1 MKKNILII
9 GLTGILGTFVALSS
23 CGPDYETEF
32 NVLTL
37 TIPSESQAAVV
48 FPLSGGEHEIEVETN
63 VALDNW
69 TVSSNAEWCKLQK
82 QEGKVTVSADQN
94 EGYKQRIAE
103 VTIAYGHQS
112 YSISVKQFGLEPVI
126 DIPGLTDDGMK
137 AVDAKATSLSIQVNT
152 NLNLDVITVP
162 DTCNWVRF
170 NEPKEL
176 KAKKGQKAVKAEDI
190 VKKNLVFSL
199 DQNTDTIVRYCTITL
214 QSSQNYNC
222 VGTFI
227 IKQQPRGYIVDIDD
241 AHKVFEVKAMGETIT
256 IPFKVNGPAGAEYEY
271 VIDENAQTWIKPA
284 TAPLTRGALRD
295 ASESFIIEPNTAEQ
309 PREGTITFTSKDPV
323 DPNSFTVTVKQA
335 GFVPVPPVNVVNATA
350 TPGAGHIT
358 LQWEAPEDVE
368 PWYRNVPRRFGTH
381 SLERLFPFYNRNF
394 KGEVVGGEQV
404 SVRPYECYL
413 VDEIEIDGFKTTSAI
428 IDDTYQ
434 CAGEYSFTFKTYGP
448 TGMETESPVIITG
461 TSGEASELERVILTV
476 DMLSANATQ
485 DGDGGGLPALIDGK
499 GGTYYHSRWQD
510 PVVSEAHYVQIKLN
524 KPLQGLRFEYDARQT
539 GINNGGDV
547 TIATIYGS
555 TNGEYFE
562 SMGTEEFNLPTSNGG
577 HATAKNNVNGKQ
589 AYNYIRFTPTGRRNQ
604 ATLDYTNANKAW
616 WNMAEMYLYRVRHDE
631 AWAKEQLGI

>member
-295 ASESFIIEPNTAEQ
+295 ASESFIIEPNTAVVEQ

-358 LQWEAPEDVE
+358 LQWEAPEDVDYSKVKITYYDKVTKE
-368 PWYRNVPRRFGTH
+368 N
-381 SLERLFPFYNRNF
+381 
-394 KGEVVGGEQV
+394 K
-404 SVRPYECYL
+404 
-413 VDEIEIDGFKTTSAI
+413 EIEIDGFKTTSAI

-562 SMGTEEFNLPTSNGG
+562 SMGTEELNLPTSNGG

>member
-295 ASESFIIEPNTAEQ
+295 ASESFIIEPNTAVVEQ

-358 LQWEAPEDVE
+358 LQWEAPEDVDYSKVKITYYDKVTKE
-368 PWYRNVPRRFGTH
+368 N
-381 SLERLFPFYNRNF
+381 
-394 KGEVVGGEQV
+394 K
-404 SVRPYECYL
+404 
-413 VDEIEIDGFKTTSAI
+413 EIEIDGFKTTSAI

-476 DMLSANATQ
+476 GMLSANATQ

>member
-295 ASESFIIEPNTAEQ
+295 ASESFIIEPNTAVVEQ

-358 LQWEAPEDVE
+358 LQWEAPEDVDYSKVKITYYDKVTKE
-368 PWYRNVPRRFGTH
+368 N
-381 SLERLFPFYNRNF
+381 
-394 KGEVVGGEQV
+394 K
-404 SVRPYECYL
+404 
-413 VDEIEIDGFKTTSAI
+413 EIEIDGFKTTSAI

-461 TSGEASELERVILTV
+461 TSGEAFELERVILTV

-485 DGDGGGLPALIDGK
+485 DGDGGCLPALIDGK

>member
-295 ASESFIIEPNTAEQ
+295 ASESFIIEPNTAVVEQ

-358 LQWEAPEDVE
+358 LQWEAPEDVDYSKVKITYYDKVTKE
-368 PWYRNVPRRFGTH
+368 N
-381 SLERLFPFYNRNF
+381 
-394 KGEVVGGEQV
+394 K
-404 SVRPYECYL
+404 
-413 VDEIEIDGFKTTSAI
+413 EIEIDGFKTTSAI

-631 AWAKEQLGI
+631 AWAKEQLGIR

>member
-295 ASESFIIEPNTAEQ
+295 ASESFIIEPNTAVVEQ

-358 LQWEAPEDVE
+358 LQWEAPEDVDYSKVKITYYDKVTKE
-368 PWYRNVPRRFGTH
+368 N
-381 SLERLFPFYNRNF
+381 
-394 KGEVVGGEQV
+394 K
-404 SVRPYECYL
+404 
-413 VDEIEIDGFKTTSAI
+413 EIEIDGFKTTSAI

-434 CAGEYSFTFKTYGP
+434 CDGEYSFTFKTYGP

>member
-137 AVDAKATSLSIQVNT
+137 AVDAKATSHSIQVNT

-295 ASESFIIEPNTAEQ
+295 ASESFIIEPNTAVVEQ

-358 LQWEAPEDVE
+358 LQWEAPEDVDYSKVKITYYDKVTKE
-368 PWYRNVPRRFGTH
+368 N
-381 SLERLFPFYNRNF
+381 
-394 KGEVVGGEQV
+394 K
-404 SVRPYECYL
+404 
-413 VDEIEIDGFKTTSAI
+413 EIEIDGFKTTSAI

>member
-295 ASESFIIEPNTAEQ
+295 ASESFIIEPNTAVVEQ

-358 LQWEAPEDVE
+358 LQWEAPEDVDYSKVKITYYDKVTKE
-368 PWYRNVPRRFGTH
+368 N
-381 SLERLFPFYNRNF
+381 
-394 KGEVVGGEQV
+394 K
-404 SVRPYECYL
+404 
-413 VDEIEIDGFKTTSAI
+413 EIEIDGFKTTSAI

-577 HATAKNNVNGKQ
+577 HATVKNNVNGKQ

>member
-1 MKKNILII
+1 M
-9 GLTGILGTFVALSS
+9 
-23 CGPDYETEF
+23 
-32 NVLTL
+32 
-37 TIPSESQAAVV
+37 
-48 FPLSGGEHEIEVETN
+48 
-63 VALDNW
+63 
-69 TVSSNAEWCKLQK
+69 
-82 QEGKVTVSADQN
+82 
-94 EGYKQRIAE
+94 
-103 VTIAYGHQS
+103 
-112 YSISVKQFGLEPVI
+112 
-126 DIPGLTDDGMK
+126 
-137 AVDAKATSLSIQVNT
+137 
-152 NLNLDVITVP
+152 
-162 DTCNWVRF
+162 
-170 NEPKEL
+170 
-176 KAKKGQKAVKAEDI
+176 
-190 VKKNLVFSL
+190 

-227 IKQQPRGYIVDIDD
+227 IRQQPRGYIVDIDD

-295 ASESFIIEPNTAEQ
+295 ASESFIIEPNTAVVEQ

-358 LQWEAPEDVE
+358 LQWEAPEDVDYSKVKITYYDKVTKE
-368 PWYRNVPRRFGTH
+368 N
-381 SLERLFPFYNRNF
+381 
-394 KGEVVGGEQV
+394 K
-404 SVRPYECYL
+404 
-413 VDEIEIDGFKTTSAI
+413 EIEIDGFKTTSAI

>member
-82 QEGKVTVSADQN
+82 QEGKVTVSAYQN

-295 ASESFIIEPNTAEQ
+295 ASESFIIEPNTAVVEQ

-358 LQWEAPEDVE
+358 LQWEAPEDVDYSKVKITYYDKVTKE
-368 PWYRNVPRRFGTH
+368 N
-381 SLERLFPFYNRNF
+381 
-394 KGEVVGGEQV
+394 K
-404 SVRPYECYL
+404 
-413 VDEIEIDGFKTTSAI
+413 EIEIDGFKTTSAI

-499 GGTYYHSRWQD
+499 GETYYHSRWQD

>member
-295 ASESFIIEPNTAEQ
+295 ASESFIIEPNTAVVEQ

-358 LQWEAPEDVE
+358 LQWEAPEDVDYSKVKITYYDKVTKE
-368 PWYRNVPRRFGTH
+368 N
-381 SLERLFPFYNRNF
+381 
-394 KGEVVGGEQV
+394 K
-404 SVRPYECYL
+404 
-413 VDEIEIDGFKTTSAI
+413 EIEIDGFKTTSAI

-539 GINNGGDV
+539 GINNGGDL

>member
-94 EGYKQRIAE
+94 GGYKQRIAE

-295 ASESFIIEPNTAEQ
+295 ASESFIIEPNTAVVEQ

-358 LQWEAPEDVE
+358 LQWEAPEDVDYSKVKITYYDKVTKE
-368 PWYRNVPRRFGTH
+368 N
-381 SLERLFPFYNRNF
+381 
-394 KGEVVGGEQV
+394 K
-404 SVRPYECYL
+404 
-413 VDEIEIDGFKTTSAI
+413 EIEIDGFKTTSAI

>member
-23 CGPDYETEF
+23 CGPDYGTEF

-295 ASESFIIEPNTAEQ
+295 ASESFIIEPNTAVVEQ

-358 LQWEAPEDVE
+358 LQWEAPEDVDYSKVKITYYDKVTKE
-368 PWYRNVPRRFGTH
+368 N
-381 SLERLFPFYNRNF
+381 
-394 KGEVVGGEQV
+394 K
-404 SVRPYECYL
+404 
-413 VDEIEIDGFKTTSAI
+413 EIEIDGFKTTSAI

>member
-295 ASESFIIEPNTAEQ
+295 ASESFIIEPNTAV
-309 PREGTITFTSKDPV
+309 V

-358 LQWEAPEDVE
+358 LQWEAPEDVDYSKVKITYYDKVTKE
-368 PWYRNVPRRFGTH
+368 N
-381 SLERLFPFYNRNF
+381 
-394 KGEVVGGEQV
+394 K
-404 SVRPYECYL
+404 
-413 VDEIEIDGFKTTSAI
+413 EIEIDGFKTTSAI

>member
-112 YSISVKQFGLEPVI
+112 YSINVKQFGLEPVI

-295 ASESFIIEPNTAEQ
+295 ASESFIIEPNTAVVEQ

-358 LQWEAPEDVE
+358 LQWEAPEDVDYSKVKITYYDKVTKE
-368 PWYRNVPRRFGTH
+368 N
-381 SLERLFPFYNRNF
+381 
-394 KGEVVGGEQV
+394 K
-404 SVRPYECYL
+404 
-413 VDEIEIDGFKTTSAI
+413 EIEIDGFKTTSAI

-461 TSGEASELERVILTV
+461 TSGEAFELERVILTV

>member
-295 ASESFIIEPNTAEQ
+295 ASESFIIEPNTAVVEQ
-309 PREGTITFTSKDPV
+309 PREGTITFTSKGPV

-358 LQWEAPEDVE
+358 LQWEAPEDVDYSKVKITYYDKVTKE
-368 PWYRNVPRRFGTH
+368 N
-381 SLERLFPFYNRNF
+381 
-394 KGEVVGGEQV
+394 K
-404 SVRPYECYL
+404 
-413 VDEIEIDGFKTTSAI
+413 EIEIDGFKTTSAI

>member
-23 CGPDYETEF
+23 CGPEYETEF

-295 ASESFIIEPNTAEQ
+295 ASESFIIEPNTAVVEQ

-358 LQWEAPEDVE
+358 LQWEAPEDVDYSKVKITYYDKVTKE
-368 PWYRNVPRRFGTH
+368 N
-381 SLERLFPFYNRNF
+381 
-394 KGEVVGGEQV
+394 K
-404 SVRPYECYL
+404 
-413 VDEIEIDGFKTTSAI
+413 EIEIDGFKTTSAI

-499 GGTYYHSRWQD
+499 GETYYHSRWQD

>member
-271 VIDENAQTWIKPA
+271 VIDENAQSWIKPA

-295 ASESFIIEPNTAEQ
+295 ASESFIIEPNTAVVEQ

-358 LQWEAPEDVE
+358 LQWEAPEDVDYSKVKITYYDKVTKE
-368 PWYRNVPRRFGTH
+368 N
-381 SLERLFPFYNRNF
+381 
-394 KGEVVGGEQV
+394 K
-404 SVRPYECYL
+404 
-413 VDEIEIDGFKTTSAI
+413 EIEIDGFKTTSAI

>member
-271 VIDENAQTWIKPA
+271 VIDENAQTWIKRA
-284 TAPLTRGALRD
+284 TAPLTGGALRD
-295 ASESFIIEPNTAEQ
+295 ASESFIIEPNTAVVEQ

-358 LQWEAPEDVE
+358 LQWEAPEDVDYSKVKITYYDKVTKE
-368 PWYRNVPRRFGTH
+368 N
-381 SLERLFPFYNRNF
+381 
-394 KGEVVGGEQV
+394 K
-404 SVRPYECYL
+404 
-413 VDEIEIDGFKTTSAI
+413 EIEIDGFKTTSAI

>member
-295 ASESFIIEPNTAEQ
+295 ASESFIIEPNTAVVEQ

-358 LQWEAPEDVE
+358 LQWEAPEDVDYSKVKITYYDKVTKE
-368 PWYRNVPRRFGTH
+368 N
-381 SLERLFPFYNRNF
+381 
-394 KGEVVGGEQV
+394 K
-404 SVRPYECYL
+404 
-413 VDEIEIDGFKTTSAI
+413 EIEIDGFKRTSAI

>member
-37 TIPSESQAAVV
+37 TIPSESQAAIV

-295 ASESFIIEPNTAEQ
+295 ASESFIIEPNTAVVEQ

-358 LQWEAPEDVE
+358 LQWEAPEDVDYSKVKITYYDKVTKE
-368 PWYRNVPRRFGTH
+368 N
-381 SLERLFPFYNRNF
+381 
-394 KGEVVGGEQV
+394 K
-404 SVRPYECYL
+404 
-413 VDEIEIDGFKTTSAI
+413 EIEIDGFKTTSAI

>member
-295 ASESFIIEPNTAEQ
+295 ASESFIIEPNTAVVEQ

-358 LQWEAPEDVE
+358 LQWEAPEDVDYSKVKITYYDKVTKE
-368 PWYRNVPRRFGTH
+368 N
-381 SLERLFPFYNRNF
+381 
-394 KGEVVGGEQV
+394 K
-404 SVRPYECYL
+404 
-413 VDEIEIDGFKTTSAI
+413 EIEIDGFKTTSAI

-616 WNMAEMYLYRVRHDE
+616 WNMAEMYLYRARHDE

>member
-126 DIPGLTDDGMK
+126 DIPELTDDGMK

-295 ASESFIIEPNTAEQ
+295 ASESFIIEPNTAVVEQ

-358 LQWEAPEDVE
+358 LQWEAPEDVDYSKVKITYYDKVTKE
-368 PWYRNVPRRFGTH
+368 N
-381 SLERLFPFYNRNF
+381 
-394 KGEVVGGEQV
+394 K
-404 SVRPYECYL
+404 
-413 VDEIEIDGFKTTSAI
+413 EIEIDGFKTTSAI

-589 AYNYIRFTPTGRRNQ
+589 AYNYIRFTPTARRDKDP
-604 ATLDYTNANKAW
+604 LDYTVAGSAW
-616 WNMAEMYLYRVRHDE
+616 WNMSEIYLYRIRHDE
-631 AWAKEQLGI
+631 AWAREQLGI

>member
-176 KAKKGQKAVKAEDI
+176 KAKKGQKAVKAEEKE
-190 VKKNLVFSL
+190 KKNLVFSL

-295 ASESFIIEPNTAEQ
+295 ASESFIIEPNTAVVEQ

-358 LQWEAPEDVE
+358 LQWEAPEDVDYSKVKITYYDKVTKE
-368 PWYRNVPRRFGTH
+368 N
-381 SLERLFPFYNRNF
+381 
-394 KGEVVGGEQV
+394 K
-404 SVRPYECYL
+404 
-413 VDEIEIDGFKTTSAI
+413 EIEIDGFKTTSAI

>member
-295 ASESFIIEPNTAEQ
+295 ASESFIIEPNTAVVEQ

-358 LQWEAPEDVE
+358 LQWEAPEDVDYSKVKITYYDKVTKE
-368 PWYRNVPRRFGTH
+368 N
-381 SLERLFPFYNRNF
+381 
-394 KGEVVGGEQV
+394 K
-404 SVRPYECYL
+404 
-413 VDEIEIDGFKTTSAI
+413 EIEIDGFKTTSAI

-499 GGTYYHSRWQD
+499 GETYSHSRWQD

>member
-295 ASESFIIEPNTAEQ
+295 ASESFIIEPNTAVVEQ

-358 LQWEAPEDVE
+358 LQWEAPEDVDYSKVKITYYDKVTKE
-368 PWYRNVPRRFGTH
+368 N
-381 SLERLFPFYNRNF
+381 
-394 KGEVVGGEQV
+394 K
-404 SVRPYECYL
+404 
-413 VDEIEIDGFKTTSAI
+413 EIEIDGFKTTSAI

-461 TSGEASELERVILTV
+461 TSGEAFELERVILTV

-539 GINNGGDV
+539 GINNRGDV

>member
-295 ASESFIIEPNTAEQ
+295 ASESFIIEPNTAVVEQ

-358 LQWEAPEDVE
+358 LQWEAPEDVDYSKVKITYYDKVTKE
-368 PWYRNVPRRFGTH
+368 N
-381 SLERLFPFYNRNF
+381 
-394 KGEVVGGEQV
+394 K
-404 SVRPYECYL
+404 
-413 VDEIEIDGFKTTSAI
+413 EIEIDGFKTTSAI

-485 DGDGGGLPALIDGK
+485 DGGGGGLPALIDGK

>member
-295 ASESFIIEPNTAEQ
+295 ASESFIIEPNTAVVEQ

-358 LQWEAPEDVE
+358 LQWEAPEDVDYSKVKITYYDKVTKE
-368 PWYRNVPRRFGTH
+368 N
-381 SLERLFPFYNRNF
+381 
-394 KGEVVGGEQV
+394 K
-404 SVRPYECYL
+404 
-413 VDEIEIDGFKTTSAI
+413 EIEIDGFKTTSAI

-589 AYNYIRFTPTGRRNQ
+589 AYNYIRFTPPGRRNQ

>member
-9 GLTGILGTFVALSS
+9 GLIGILGTFVALSS

-295 ASESFIIEPNTAEQ
+295 ASESFIIEPNTAVVEQ

-358 LQWEAPEDVE
+358 LQWEAPEDVDYSKVKITYYDKVTKE
-368 PWYRNVPRRFGTH
+368 N
-381 SLERLFPFYNRNF
+381 
-394 KGEVVGGEQV
+394 K
-404 SVRPYECYL
+404 
-413 VDEIEIDGFKTTSAI
+413 EIEIDGFKTTSAI

-461 TSGEASELERVILTV
+461 TSGEAFELERVILTV

>member
-295 ASESFIIEPNTAEQ
+295 ASESFIIEPNTAVVEQ

-358 LQWEAPEDVE
+358 LQWEAPEDVD
-368 PWYRNVPRRFGTH
+368 YSKVKIT
-381 SLERLFPFYNRNF
+381 YYD
-394 KGEVVGGEQV
+394 KV
-404 SVRPYECYL
+404 SKENK
-413 VDEIEIDGFKTTSAI
+413 EIEIDGFKTTSAI

>member
-48 FPLSGGEHEIEVETN
+48 FPLSGGEHEIEVVTN

-295 ASESFIIEPNTAEQ
+295 ASESFIIEPNTAVVEQ

-358 LQWEAPEDVE
+358 LQWEAPEDVDYSKVKITYYDKVTKE
-368 PWYRNVPRRFGTH
+368 N
-381 SLERLFPFYNRNF
+381 
-394 KGEVVGGEQV
+394 K
-404 SVRPYECYL
+404 
-413 VDEIEIDGFKTTSAI
+413 EIEIDGFKTTSAI

>member
-295 ASESFIIEPNTAEQ
+295 ASESFIIEPNTAVVEQ

-358 LQWEAPEDVE
+358 LQWEAPEDVDYSKVKITYYDKVTKE
-368 PWYRNVPRRFGTH
+368 N
-381 SLERLFPFYNRNF
+381 
-394 KGEVVGGEQV
+394 K
-404 SVRPYECYL
+404 
-413 VDEIEIDGFKTTSAI
+413 EIEIDGFKTTSAI

-589 AYNYIRFTPTGRRNQ
+589 ACNYIRFTPTGRRNQ

>member
-271 VIDENAQTWIKPA
+271 VIHENAQTWIKPA

-295 ASESFIIEPNTAEQ
+295 ASESFIIEPNTAVVEQ

-358 LQWEAPEDVE
+358 LQWEAPEDVDYSKVKITYYDKVTKE
-368 PWYRNVPRRFGTH
+368 N
-381 SLERLFPFYNRNF
+381 
-394 KGEVVGGEQV
+394 K
-404 SVRPYECYL
+404 
-413 VDEIEIDGFKTTSAI
+413 EIEIDGFKTTSAI

>member
-126 DIPGLTDDGMK
+126 DIPGLTDDLMK

-295 ASESFIIEPNTAEQ
+295 ASESFIIEPNTAVVEQ

-358 LQWEAPEDVE
+358 LQWEAPEDVDYSKVKITYYDKVTKE
-368 PWYRNVPRRFGTH
+368 N
-381 SLERLFPFYNRNF
+381 
-394 KGEVVGGEQV
+394 K
-404 SVRPYECYL
+404 
-413 VDEIEIDGFKTTSAI
+413 EIEIDGFKTTSAI

-499 GGTYYHSRWQD
+499 GETYYHSRWQD

>member
-227 IKQQPRGYIVDIDD
+227 IKQQPRGSIVDIDD

-295 ASESFIIEPNTAEQ
+295 ASESFIIEPNTAVVEQ

-358 LQWEAPEDVE
+358 LQWEAPEDVDYSKVKITYYDKVTKE
-368 PWYRNVPRRFGTH
+368 N
-381 SLERLFPFYNRNF
+381 
-394 KGEVVGGEQV
+394 K
-404 SVRPYECYL
+404 
-413 VDEIEIDGFKTTSAI
+413 EIEIDGFKTTSAI

>member
-295 ASESFIIEPNTAEQ
+295 ASESFIIEPNTAVVEQ

-350 TPGAGHIT
+350 TPGARHIT
-358 LQWEAPEDVE
+358 LQWEAPEDVDYSKVKITYYDKVTKE
-368 PWYRNVPRRFGTH
+368 N
-381 SLERLFPFYNRNF
+381 
-394 KGEVVGGEQV
+394 K
-404 SVRPYECYL
+404 
-413 VDEIEIDGFKTTSAI
+413 EIEIDGFKTTSAI

-562 SMGTEEFNLPTSNGG
+562 SMGTEEFNVPTSNGG

>member
-69 TVSSNAEWCKLQK
+69 TVSSNAEWCKLQR

-295 ASESFIIEPNTAEQ
+295 ASESFIIEPNTAVVEQ

-358 LQWEAPEDVE
+358 LQWEAPEDVDYSKVKITYYDKVTKE
-368 PWYRNVPRRFGTH
+368 N
-381 SLERLFPFYNRNF
+381 
-394 KGEVVGGEQV
+394 K
-404 SVRPYECYL
+404 
-413 VDEIEIDGFKTTSAI
+413 EIEIDGFKTTSAI

-461 TSGEASELERVILTV
+461 TSGEAFELERVILTV

>member
-295 ASESFIIEPNTAEQ
+295 ASESFIIEPNTAVVEQ

-358 LQWEAPEDVE
+358 LQWEAPEDVDYSKVKITYYDKVTKE
-368 PWYRNVPRRFGTH
+368 N
-381 SLERLFPFYNRNF
+381 
-394 KGEVVGGEQV
+394 K
-404 SVRPYECYL
+404 
-413 VDEIEIDGFKTTSAI
+413 EIAIDGFKTTSAI

>member
-295 ASESFIIEPNTAEQ
+295 ASESFIIEPNTAVVEQ
-309 PREGTITFTSKDPV
+309 PRDGTITFTSKDPV

-358 LQWEAPEDVE
+358 LQWEAPEDVDYSKVKITYYDKVTKE
-368 PWYRNVPRRFGTH
+368 N
-381 SLERLFPFYNRNF
+381 
-394 KGEVVGGEQV
+394 K
-404 SVRPYECYL
+404 
-413 VDEIEIDGFKTTSAI
+413 EIEIDGFKTTSAI